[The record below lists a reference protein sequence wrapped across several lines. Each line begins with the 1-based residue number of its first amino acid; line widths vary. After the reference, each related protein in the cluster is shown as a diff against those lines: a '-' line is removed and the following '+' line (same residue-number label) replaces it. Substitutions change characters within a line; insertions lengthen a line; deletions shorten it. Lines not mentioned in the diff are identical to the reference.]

1 MCIYSAIGPIFDPV
15 IPHPIN
21 PAPANPF
28 APTPASWPW
37 GVVPST
43 GLPIS
48 PEDLATL
55 IAAFHKAVEAAK
67 AADKA
72 AGQPDCTDPDKVKLE
87 ERVAELERRLDAMSK
102 ALGGAP

>member
-1 MCIYSAIGPIFDPV
+1 MCAYSAMGPAFEPLFP
-15 IPHPIN
+15 IPTPNPN
-21 PAPANPF
+21 PAPA
-28 APTPASWPW
+28 WPW

-48 PEDLATL
+48 PEDLAIL

-72 AGQPDCTDPDKVKLE
+72 AGQPDCVDPEKVKLE
-87 ERVAELERRLDAMSK
+87 ERVAELERRLDAMTR
-102 ALGGAP
+102 ALQGAP